1 MKKRNYLFIVNPE
14 AGSGHAQQV
23 WPQLRHWL
31 NEQQL
36 LYSVHFTQYPHH
48 EYQLAQEL
56 AHYLTSTTILVV
68 VGGDGTLHETLN
80 GLHHAGVQVTIG
92 YIPCGSGNDFARG
105 ANIPADPLAALQKIT
120 TTTDPTT
127 LDIGVFYEKTRNITA
142 VFTNNLGIGFDAR
155 VVHQTNRAPSKKFL
169 NKVRLGISSYVL
181 SAINAFFRQRAFQLT
196 ATIDGKTQTY
206 ERAFLVTT
214 TNHPYF
220 GGGVPIMPLAK
231 MNDGKLDLVII
242 EKKSTLKFIWLFIT
256 ILLPGHRY
264 LSFRN
269 FHHFQ
274 ANQIDLSTTSSE
286 FGQADGEV
294 LNSDPFNISFT
305 LSKQQFLI

>member
-36 LYSVHFTQYPHH
+36 LYSVHFTHYPHH

-80 GLHHAGVQVTIG
+80 GLHHADVQATIG

-120 TTTDPTT
+120 TATDPTT

-142 VFTNNLGIGFDAR
+142 VFTNN
-155 VVHQTNRAPSKKFL
+155 
-169 NKVRLGISSYVL
+169 
-181 SAINAFFRQRAFQLT
+181 
-196 ATIDGKTQTY
+196 
-206 ERAFLVTT
+206 
-214 TNHPYF
+214 
-220 GGGVPIMPLAK
+220 
-231 MNDGKLDLVII
+231 
-242 EKKSTLKFIWLFIT
+242 
-256 ILLPGHRY
+256 
-264 LSFRN
+264 
-269 FHHFQ
+269 
-274 ANQIDLSTTSSE
+274 
-286 FGQADGEV
+286 
-294 LNSDPFNISFT
+294 
-305 LSKQQFLI
+305 